1 LTDLGQAAL
10 ILWCRPKDSKPPD
23 PRRHHDAR
31 RPPAKPSHWPS
42 TNRPSSEGLLHGV
55 ASTDNGGKGA
65 VFEQRDA
72 GDLTVV
78 VDHTKTGNN
87 DDSDKTGLK
96 VVQDGDG
103 EGTLTIRA
111 SEIADGIDAENG
123 NIIEE

>member
-1 LTDLGQAAL
+1 M
-10 ILWCRPKDSKPPD
+10 
-23 PRRHHDAR
+23 
-31 RPPAKPSHWPS
+31 
-42 TNRPSSEGLLHGV
+42 
-55 ASTDNGGKGA
+55 
-65 VFEQRDA
+65 
-72 GDLTVV
+72 V

-111 SEIADGIDAENG
+111 SEIADGIDAENV